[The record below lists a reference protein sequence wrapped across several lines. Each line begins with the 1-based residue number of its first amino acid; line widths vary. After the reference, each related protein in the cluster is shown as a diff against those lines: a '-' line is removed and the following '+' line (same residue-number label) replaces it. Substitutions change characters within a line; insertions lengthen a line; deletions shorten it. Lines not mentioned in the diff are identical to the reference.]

1 MTEQLTKQFADAL
14 DLVSKAKNA
23 MINVIISAV
32 QESDNNEVEYLE
44 ICSTARNSYTEN
56 RTIKYNEEGNLC
68 MFDDYDNELCL
79 IEDLTA
85 NDLYDICLN
94 IGLKK

>member
-1 MTEQLTKQFADAL
+1 MTEQLTKQFAEAL
-14 DLVSKAKNA
+14 DLVSKANDA
-23 MINVIISAV
+23 MINAIISAV
-32 QESDNNEVEYLE
+32 KESDNNEVEYVE
-44 ICSTARNSYTEN
+44 TCSKGYTEN

-94 IGLKK
+94 LN

>member
-14 DLVSKAKNA
+14 DLVSKAKDA
-23 MINVIISAV
+23 MINAIISAV
-32 QESDNNEVEYLE
+32 KESDNNEVEYVE
-44 ICSTARNSYTEN
+44 ICSNYRKSYTEN
-56 RTIKYNEEGNLC
+56 RTIKYNEESNLC

-79 IEDLTA
+79 IKDLTA

-94 IGLKK
+94 IK